1 MSSLKKQLVVGVLT
15 PLVLGLGVLLYVS
28 YDSTLH
34 EIEEVFDAELAQ
46 VAGIIAKLALSN
58 LDSKEQQVPNLQ
70 VVAKGHKYEK
80 RISYQVWH
88 GDSLVLRS
96 DSAPKNPMANQP
108 GFSDVTI
115 DDREWRVFGLY
126 PSGSPYLVF
135 SGEDNNARDEL
146 SWEIAIGSLGIFVW
160 AMPALGIIIFFTVSR
175 GLRSLD
181 RISLEVRQQ
190 DIHNLSPVNV
200 KKVPAEIAPLVQA
213 LNELLARLD
222 AAMSRERSFTSN
234 ASHELRTPLSSI
246 RLHAQLALKSD
257 DSEDKQRS
265 LQRVIQA
272 VDQSTHL
279 IEQLLLLSKLP
290 AEGQIG
296 DSTDIDL
303 VELCSEVSRQL
314 ASFAED
320 KHITIKTVS
329 ATQGQVPTIKSNQHL
344 LHTMLRNLLD
354 NAIRYSPDS
363 STITCRLEKN
373 EDLLVISIQD
383 EGPGIPA
390 SQLNQVRQRFFR
402 IAGQEIDGC
411 GLGLSIVEQ
420 AAQHVGAG
428 FDLANRS
435 DGHSGLIASIRIKT
449 TSNNS

>member
-1 MSSLKKQLVVGVLT
+1 MSSLKKQIVIGVLT
-15 PLVLGLGVLLYVS
+15 PMVLGLGIFLYIS

-46 VAGIIAKLALSN
+46 TAGLITKLALSK
-58 LDSKEQQVPNLQ
+58 LDSKEQQVSDLQ
-70 VVAKGHKYEK
+70 IPAKGHKYEK
-80 RISYQVWH
+80 RINYQVWY

-96 DSAPKNPMANQP
+96 ESAPQIPMSTQS

-115 DDREWRVFGLY
+115 DNRKWRVFGLY
-126 PSGSPYLVF
+126 PNDSPYQIY

-146 SWEIAIGSLGIFVW
+146 SWEIALGSLSIFLW
-160 AMPALGIIIFFTVSR
+160 ALPVLGIIIFFMVSR

-200 KKVPAEIAPLVQA
+200 EQVPAEVAPLVQA

-222 AAMSRERSFTSN
+222 AAMSRERRFTSN

-257 DSEDKQRS
+257 DVEDKQHS
-265 LQRVIQA
+265 LKKVIQA

-279 IEQLLLLSKLP
+279 VEQLLLLSKLP
-290 AEGQIG
+290 TESQMGNAA
-296 DSTDIDL
+296 DIDL
-303 VELCSEVSRQL
+303 VELCGKVSRQL
-314 ASFAED
+314 AGFAED
-320 KHITIKTVS
+320 KKIQIEILSTTHQNTL
-329 ATQGQVPTIKSNQHL
+329 TIKSNEQL
-344 LHTMLRNLLD
+344 LHTILRNLMD
-354 NAIRYSPDS
+354 NAIRYSPDNS
-363 STITCRLEKN
+363 SISCHVEKDG
-373 EDLLVISIQD
+373 DLLVISIQD
-383 EGPGIPA
+383 EGPGIPE
-390 SQLNQVRQRFFR
+390 SQLSQVRQRFFR

-420 AAQHVGAG
+420 AARHIGAQ
-428 FDLANRS
+428 FELSNRT
-435 DGHSGLIASIRIKT
+435 DGHTGLIASIRINL
-449 TSNNS
+449 SS

>member
-15 PLVLGLGVLLYVS
+15 PLVLGLGALLYIS

-58 LDSKEQQVPNLQ
+58 LDSKEQQVSNLQ
-70 VVAKGHKYEK
+70 VVTKGHKYEK

-96 DSAPKNPMANQP
+96 DSAPKNLMANQP

-115 DDREWRVFGLY
+115 DGREWRVFGLY
-126 PSGSPYLVF
+126 PKGSSYLVF
-135 SGEDNNARDEL
+135 SGVDNNARDEL

-160 AMPALGIIIFFTVSR
+160 ALPVLGIIIFSTVSL

-200 KKVPAEIAPLVQA
+200 KQVPAEIAPLVQA
-213 LNELLARLD
+213 LNEMLARLD
-222 AAMSRERSFTSN
+222 AGISGERRFTSN

-257 DSEDKQRS
+257 NAEDQQNS

-279 IEQLLLLSKLP
+279 VEQLLLLSKLP
-290 AEGQIG
+290 AEGQLG
-296 DSTDIDL
+296 DVADINL
-303 VELCSEVSRQL
+303 VDLCSEVSREL
-314 ASFAED
+314 AGFAED
-320 KHITIKTVS
+320 RHIRISTPAAI
-329 ATQGQVPTIKSNQHL
+329 QGQALAIKNNRQL

-354 NAIRYSPDS
+354 NAIRYSPDN

-373 EDLLVISIQD
+373 ENQLVISIQD

-390 SQLNQVRQRFFR
+390 SQLSQVRQRFFR

-420 AAQHVGAG
+420 AAQHIGAE

-435 DGHSGLIASIRIKT
+435 DGHTGLIASIRFQA
-449 TSNNS
+449 TSSNS

>member
-1 MSSLKKQLVVGVLT
+1 MSSLKKQLVAGVLT
-15 PLVLGLGVLLYVS
+15 PLALGLGLLLYIS

-46 VAGIIAKLALSN
+46 VAGTIAKLALSN
-58 LDSKEQQVPNLQ
+58 LDSTEQQVADLQ

-80 RISYQVWH
+80 RINYQVWH

-96 DSAPKNPMANQP
+96 DSAPKKQMANQP

-115 DDREWRVFGLY
+115 NGREWRVFGLY
-126 PSGSPYLVF
+126 PSGSPYSIF

-146 SWEIAIGSLGIFVW
+146 SWEIAIGSFGIFAWALPVLGIV
-160 AMPALGIIIFFTVSR
+160 IFFTVSL

-190 DIHNLSPVNV
+190 DINNLSPVNV
-200 KKVPAEIAPLVQA
+200 KRVPAEIAPLVLA

-222 AAMSRERSFTSN
+222 AAMSRERRFTSN

-257 DSEDKQRS
+257 NAEDKQRS

-279 IEQLLLLSKLP
+279 VEQLLLLSQLP
-290 AEGQIG
+290 VEGKMGNAAE
-296 DSTDIDL
+296 IDL
-303 VELCSEVSRQL
+303 LGLCREVSRQL
-314 ASFAED
+314 AGFAED
-320 KHITIKTVS
+320 KHIRIDTVCEM
-329 ATQGQVPTIKSNQHL
+329 QGQAPTIKSNKHL
-344 LHTMLRNLLD
+344 LHAMLRNLLD
-354 NAIRYSPDS
+354 NAIRYSPAK
-363 STITCRLEKN
+363 STITCRLEKDEN
-373 EDLLVISIQD
+373 QLVLRIQD

-390 SQLNQVRQRFFR
+390 SQMNQVRQRFFR
-402 IAGQEIDGC
+402 IAGQETDGC

-420 AAQHVGAG
+420 AAKHIDAG

-435 DGHSGLIASIRIKT
+435 DGHTGLIASIRIKT
-449 TSNNS
+449 TANES

>member
-1 MSSLKKQLVVGVLT
+1 MSSLKKQLMIGMLV
-15 PLVLGLGVLLYVS
+15 PLALGLGILLYIS

-46 VAGIIAKLALSN
+46 TAGLMAQLALAN
-58 LDSKEQQVPNLQ
+58 LDSRKQQVSNLQ
-70 VVAKGHKYEK
+70 STAKGHKYEK

-88 GDSLVLRS
+88 GNDLVLRS
-96 DSAPKNPMANQP
+96 DSAPQTPMSNQP
-108 GFSDVTI
+108 GFSDVVI
-115 DDREWRVFGLY
+115 DDRQWRVFGLY
-126 PSGSPYLVF
+126 SDDSPYVVY

-146 SWEIAIGSLGIFVW
+146 SLEIAIGSLSMLAW
-160 AMPALGIIIFFTVSR
+160 ALPLFGIIIFFTVSR

-200 KKVPAEIAPLVQA
+200 EKVPAEIFPLVQA

-222 AAMSRERSFTSN
+222 AAMSRERQFTSN

-257 DSEDKQRS
+257 NAEDKQES
-265 LQRVIQA
+265 LQKVIQA

-279 IEQLLLLSKLP
+279 VEQLLLLSKLP
-290 AEGQIG
+290 TEGQTG
-296 DSTDIDL
+296 NVTEFDL
-303 VELCSEVSRQL
+303 MELCGKVYRQL
-314 ASFAED
+314 AECAQNKQIRIDTS
-320 KHITIKTVS
+320 S
-329 ATQGQVPTIKSNQHL
+329 ALHGTELIIRNNQQL
-344 LHTMLRNLLD
+344 LHTILRNLLD
-354 NAIRYSPDS
+354 NAIRYSPDNS
-363 STITCRLEKN
+363 SISCRVKKTG
-373 EDLLVISIQD
+373 DSVVISIQD

-390 SQLNQVRQRFFR
+390 SQLSQVRQRFFR

-420 AAQHVGAG
+420 AARHIGAE
-428 FDLANRS
+428 FELTNRT
-435 DGHSGLIASIRIKT
+435 DGHSGLIASIRIDNAKT
-449 TSNNS
+449 

>member
-15 PLVLGLGVLLYVS
+15 PLILGLGVLLYIS

-58 LDSKEQQVPNLQ
+58 LDSKEQQVSNLQ
-70 VVAKGHKYEK
+70 TVAKGHKYEK

-96 DSAPKNPMANQP
+96 NSAPKKPMANQP
-108 GFSDVTI
+108 GFSDVRI
-115 DDREWRVFGLY
+115 NDREWRVFGLH
-126 PSGSPYLVF
+126 PKDSRYLIF

-146 SWEIAIGSLGIFVW
+146 SLEIAIGSLGIFAW
-160 AMPALGIIIFFTVSR
+160 ALPVLGTIIFLTVGLGI
-175 GLRSLD
+175 RSLD
-181 RISLEVRQQ
+181 RISTEVRQQ
-190 DIHNLSPVNV
+190 DILNLSPVNV
-200 KKVPAEIAPLVQA
+200 EQVPAEVVPLVQA

-222 AAMSRERSFTSN
+222 AAMSRERRFTSN

-257 DSEDKQRS
+257 NAEDQQRS
-265 LQRVIQA
+265 LQKVIQA

-279 IEQLLLLSKLP
+279 VEQLLLLNKLP
-290 AEGQIG
+290 TESQVG
-296 DSTDIDL
+296 DMEDIDL
-303 VELCSEVSRQL
+303 EELCGEISRQL
-314 ASFAED
+314 AGFAGD
-320 KHITIKTVS
+320 KHIMIRNVS
-329 ATQGQVPTIKSNQHL
+329 AKPEHALTIKSNRHL
-344 LHTMLRNLLD
+344 LYTILRNLLD
-354 NAIRYSPDS
+354 NAIRYSPHN
-363 STITCRLEKN
+363 STISCVLENN
-373 EDLLVISIQD
+373 EEQVVISIQD

-390 SQLNQVRQRFFR
+390 SKLSQVRQRFFR

-420 AAQHVGAG
+420 AARHISAE
-428 FDLANRS
+428 FDLINRS
-435 DGHSGLIASIRIKT
+435 DGHTGLIASIRIRT
-449 TSNNS
+449 TSIAA